1 MKQRTADRRATDS
14 QKRALTREIDTV
26 VTSQAAHLKGMYGL
40 MQQHGITPG
49 DLSRNP
55 AMLSSTPFVSGPKA
69 FALWQ
74 DFKRQLSNQGSTGEL
89 TDRERLRQQV
99 RAMRA
104 RRLDQLAGT

>member
-26 VTSQAAHLKGMYGL
+26 VTGQATRLKGMYGL
-40 MQQHGITPG
+40 MQQHGISPG

-74 DFKRQLSNQGSTGEL
+74 DFKRQLSDQGSASRP
-89 TDRERLRQQV
+89 TDRERVRQQV
-99 RAMRA
+99 RAMRL
-104 RRLDQLAGT
+104 RRLDQLTGI